1 MEQLF
6 TRAKSGDFRAE
17 QELFRNLYVRFLTLA
32 KRRIGEGEAKD
43 IAQDACLTVL
53 QKYKTETFT
62 KGFGAWAYGVLR
74 MKIGNYM
81 QGLMEKQKGFV
92 EPRESDAPF
101 QVPTPEPLY
110 DLKRELIECLQKM
123 AARNRRHIQVI
134 SLFYQGYKTSEI
146 SDRLR
151 IKPGNLHT
159 LLHRVRQLLRLCLE
173 TGRI

>member
-1 MEQLF
+1 MS
-6 TRAKSGDFRAE
+6 RAKSGDKKAE
-17 QELFRNLYVRFLTLA
+17 QELFQNLFVRFFTLA

-53 QKYKTETFT
+53 QKYKTETFS

-81 QGLMEKQKGFV
+81 QGMMVKQKGFV
-92 EPRESDAPF
+92 EPRDSDAPF
-101 QVPTPEPLY
+101 QTPTPEPLY
-110 DLKRELIECLQKM
+110 DLKRKLIECLQQM
-123 AARNRRHIQVI
+123 AERNRRHIRVI
-134 SLFYQGYKTSEI
+134 NLFYQGYTTGEI

-159 LLHRVRQLLRLCLE
+159 LLHRVRQLLRSCLE
-173 TGRI
+173 TGRV